1 MASEICRQGDNAF
14 HWRVQEEML
23 RRKYFL
29 VVVFA
34 MLVLTLVLG
43 ACAQGAPEPQRDVA
57 SGAPP
62 GTSGGFDGEGDFAA
76 EEPAAPSM
84 GGDMDTGS
92 NVVPQQGGEG
102 QQQIDRL
109 IIRTGSISAAVD
121 DTRDAQEKIEQLV
134 NSMADQG
141 GFVVST
147 NISGGS
153 TDVSPYISMTIR
165 VPSERFDEVMDAI
178 AALAAEGTVPT
189 MNQSG
194 QDVTEEYVD
203 LAARLESLEAARERL
218 QEIMAN
224 AQTTEELLQ
233 AESQLTQREA
243 EIESIKGRMQYLSQ
257 SAALSS
263 ISIELSPYIL
273 SQPVDTRWKPAE
285 TIRRALEDLVESLR
299 GFADFAIYT
308 VIACGPWLIILGLVG
323 FFGFRF
329 IRSQLRKRRGDIIP
343 PANNNP

>member
-1 MASEICRQGDNAF
+1 MSSEAMMPHTEEGI
-14 HWRVQEEML
+14 EEML

-29 VVVFA
+29 VVVFG
-34 MLVLTLVLG
+34 MLVLALVLS
-43 ACAQGAPEPQRDVA
+43 ACNLGM
-57 SGAPP
+57 SGAAGEAPSVDESR
-62 GTSGGFDGEGDFAA
+62 GTSGGFDGEGDFGFAA
-76 EEPAAPSM
+76 EEPAAPSV
-84 GGDMDTGS
+84 GGDADAGL
-92 NVVPQQGGEG
+92 NVVPQQDGEG

-109 IIRTGSISAAVD
+109 IIRTGSISVAVD
-121 DTRDAQEKIEQLV
+121 DTRAAQDEIEQLV
-134 NSMADQG
+134 NSMAAQG

-147 NISGGS
+147 NVSGGS
-153 TDVSPYISMTIR
+153 TEVSPYITMTIR

-178 AALAAEGTVPT
+178 AGLAAEGTVPT

-203 LAARLESLEAARERL
+203 LSSRLQSLEAARDRL

-233 AESQLTQREA
+233 AEAQLTQREA

-273 SQPVDTRWKPAE
+273 SQPVDTRWQPAE
-285 TIRRALEDLVESLR
+285 TVRQALEDLVDSLR
-299 GFADFAIYT
+299 DVADFLIYT
-308 VIACGPWLIILGLVG
+308 VIACGPWIIILGLVG
-323 FFGFRF
+323 FFAFRF
-329 IRSQLRKRRGDIIP
+329 IRPWFRKRRGNIIP
-343 PANNNP
+343 PENTNP

>member
-1 MASEICRQGDNAF
+1 MI
-14 HWRVQEEML
+14 

-29 VVVFA
+29 VAVFA
-34 MLVLTLVLG
+34 MLVLALVMG
-43 ACAQGAPEPQRDVA
+43 ACMRGAAGVA
-57 SGAPP
+57 SRDEAAEAP

-76 EEPAAPSM
+76 EEPAAPSV
-84 GGDMDTGS
+84 GGDADTGS
-92 NVVPQQGGEG
+92 NAVPPQQQGGEG

-134 NSMADQG
+134 NSMAAQG

-203 LAARLESLEAARERL
+203 LSARLESLEAARERL

-224 AQTTEELLQ
+224 AQTTEELLL

-273 SQPVDTRWKPAE
+273 SQPVDTSWKPAE

-299 GFADFAIYT
+299 DFADFAIYT
-308 VIACGPWLIILGLVG
+308 LIACGPWLIILGVVG

-329 IRSQLRKRRGDIIP
+329 VRSQFRKRRGDIVP

>member
-1 MASEICRQGDNAF
+1 
-14 HWRVQEEML
+14 ML

-29 VVVFA
+29 VVLSATLIVA
-34 MLVLTLVLG
+34 LVLG
-43 ACAQGAPEPQRDVA
+43 ACM
-57 SGAPP
+57 SGAAGGNPGNAYAPRDESVAEAP
-62 GTSGGFDGEGDFAA
+62 GTSGGFDGEGGAA
-76 EEPAAPSM
+76 EEPAAPSV
-84 GGDMDTGS
+84 GGDTDMG
-92 NVVPQQGGEG
+92 VVVLPQQQGGEG

-109 IIRTGSISAAVD
+109 IIRTGNISVAVD
-121 DTRDAQEKIEQLV
+121 DTREAQDKIEQLV
-134 NSMADQG
+134 NSMAAQG

-189 MNQSG
+189 MNQTG

-203 LAARLESLEAARERL
+203 LASRLESLEAARDRL

-233 AESQLTQREA
+233 AEAQLTQREA

-273 SQPVDTRWKPAE
+273 SQPVDTRWQPAE
-285 TIRRALEDLVESLR
+285 TVRRAVEDLVDSLR
-299 GFADFAIYT
+299 WFADNAIYLA
-308 VIACGPWLIILGLVG
+308 IFCSPWILGLAVIG
-323 FFGFRF
+323 FLARRF
-329 IRSQLRKRRGDIIP
+329 IRPWFRKRRGNIVP
-343 PANNNP
+343 PADNNP

>member
-1 MASEICRQGDNAF
+1 
-14 HWRVQEEML
+14 ML

-29 VVVFA
+29 VVLFA
-34 MLVLTLVLG
+34 MLVLALVLG
-43 ACAQGAPEPQRDVA
+43 ACMQGAAGGQAPRDESLA
-57 SGAPP
+57 YAPS
-62 GTSGGFDGEGDFAA
+62 TSGGFDGEGGGAA
-76 EEPAAPSM
+76 EEPAAPSV
-84 GGDMDTGS
+84 GGDSDMGID
-92 NVVPQQGGEG
+92 VLPQQQGGEG

-109 IIRTGSISAAVD
+109 IIRTGNISVAVD
-121 DTRDAQEKIEQLV
+121 DTRDAQDKIEQLV
-134 NSMADQG
+134 NSMAAQG

-189 MNQSG
+189 MNQTG

-203 LAARLESLEAARERL
+203 LASRLGSLEAARDRL

-233 AESQLTQREA
+233 AEAQLTQREA

-273 SQPVDTRWKPAE
+273 SQPVDTRWRPAE
-285 TIRRALEDLVESLR
+285 TVRRAVEDLVDSLR
-299 GFADFAIYT
+299 WFADNAIYLA
-308 VIACGPWLIILGLVG
+308 IFCSPWILGLAVIG
-323 FFGFRF
+323 FLARRFVRPWFRN
-329 IRSQLRKRRGDIIP
+329 RRGNIVP
-343 PANNNP
+343 PANPNP